1 MRQKFLG
8 NLIFLILA
16 NLLVKPFWILGIDR
30 YVQNQSGPALYGAYF
45 AVFNFTFLFH
55 IVLDAGI
62 NNFNNTEASRDNT
75 FISAYAS
82 ALLNIKVLFSLV
94 YVGITIGLAWFTA
107 FDAVQYK
114 MLYWL
119 MINLIILNFVLYF
132 RSNIAALQWYRVDSL
147 LSITDRLLA
156 IIFCGILIYFHPW
169 GRTIDIMHFIYAQT
183 LALLI
188 TLIIAMMVSFSKSK
202 SIVLSYSIDFLMM
215 KKLLRRSYPFA
226 IIGIL
231 MALYYRLD
239 GVMIEQ
245 MLPIDGKEQ
254 AGIYAASYRLF
265 DATNM
270 IAYLF
275 ATLLL
280 PMFSVMIAKRENVED
295 LTKTAAKILFA
306 GSIFVA
312 IFSFFFS
319 EQWMPMLYHQ
329 ANAYWITIFKLLMIS
344 FIAVSMTYVYGTL
357 LTSGG
362 HLKLFNILAFLGLV
376 INFSLNLF
384 LIPHYKALGA
394 TWATLITQFFIA
406 SMQMYFVYNKY
417 QFKVVVKDT
426 FKLLAFA
433 TLLIVFS
440 VMCLHW
446 NLPLIPTAIIISFLA
461 LLLFFVLKI
470 IPVNAYQRFIKKD
483 N

>member
-30 YVQNQSGPALYGAYF
+30 YVQNQSGPILYGAYF

-62 NNFNNTEASRDNT
+62 NNFNNTEASRDNN
-75 FISAYAS
+75 FIAAYAS
-82 ALLNIKVLFSLV
+82 AMLNIKVLFSLV
-94 YVGITIGLAWFTA
+94 YVAITVGLAWFTA
-107 FDAVQYK
+107 FDGLQYK

-119 MINLIILNFVLYF
+119 MLNLILLNFVLYF
-132 RSNIAALQWYRVDSL
+132 RSNIAAMQWYRLDSV

-156 IIFCGILIYFHPW
+156 IIFCSVLIYFHPW
-169 GRTIDIMHFIYAQT
+169 GRTIDVMHFIYAQT
-183 LALLI
+183 LALVI
-188 TLIIAMMVSFSKSK
+188 TLLIAMVVSFSKSN
-202 SIVLSYSIDFLMM
+202 VFNYSLDFSLM
-215 KKLLRRSYPFA
+215 KKLLKRSYPFA

-231 MALYYRLD
+231 MTLYYRLD

-295 LTKTAAKILFA
+295 LTKTAAKLLFA
-306 GSIFVA
+306 GSVFVA
-312 IFSFFFS
+312 ILSFFYS

-329 ANAYWITIFKLLMIS
+329 ADSYWINIFKLLMIT

-357 LTSGG
+357 LTAGG
-362 HLKLFNILAFLGLV
+362 HLQLFNILAFLGLV

-384 LIPHYKALGA
+384 LIPHYKAIGA

-406 SMQMYFVYNKY
+406 SMQMYWVYRKY
-417 QFKVVVKDT
+417 HFKVVIKDT
-426 FKLLAFA
+426 FKLMTYAA
-433 TLLIVFS
+433 LLIVFS
-440 VMCLHW
+440 LLCLHFH
-446 NLPLIPTAIIISFLA
+446 LPFIPVAVMISLMA
-461 LLLFFVLKI
+461 LVLFFILKI
-470 IPVNAYQRFIKKD
+470 IPLNAYQLFIKKEQ
-483 N
+483 